1 MWLARTVIGTFDS
14 RQKAE
19 EAVSA
24 LRNQGFA
31 ENEVSIVARDEGG
44 RQQQGGTGGGRSQQQ
59 MSAGRGGTQ
68 MSADGVG
75 DGVGWGAGIGAG
87 AGLLATAGALAV
99 PGIGPILAAGPLA
112 ATLSGAVTGGIA
124 GGLMDW
130 GIPAERGR
138 HYEGRIREGRV
149 LCVVRSEDRK
159 ADEAADILRRHGAQ
173 DVETH

>member
-1 MWLARTVIGTFDS
+1 MWLARTVIGTFES
-14 RQKAE
+14 RQQAE
-19 EAVSA
+19 EAISA

-31 ENEVSIVARDEGG
+31 ENEISILTRDQGE
-44 RQQQGGTGGGRSQQQ
+44 RQQQGGTQSGRNQQQ
-59 MSAGRGGTQ
+59 MGGSQGGTQ

-149 LCVVRSEDRK
+149 LCVIRSEDQK
-159 ADEAADILRRHGAQ
+159 ADEAAAIMRRHGAQ